1 MHYPPRPFAG
11 FHVETVTLHGQY
23 GNVENNLEAL
33 PHCILGQQ
41 QASKVRPL
49 DLSGNPPADGSG
61 AIVAVFMGF
70 SIDDTQAAYLTNGFS
85 LSTYVPKAILERFR
99 N

>member
-1 MHYPPRPFAG
+1 
-11 FHVETVTLHGQY
+11 
-23 GNVENNLEAL
+23 
-33 PHCILGQQ
+33 
-41 QASKVRPL
+41 
-49 DLSGNPPADGSG
+49 
-61 AIVAVFMGF
+61 MGF